1 MVAEESVPGSFDIPI
16 QTCKRCGDPIFEGH
30 AYELGEDRWHIHCF
44 KCSKCDTSLGCN
56 SNFLVLGNG
65 NLICS
70 NCSYNCKQCGKK
82 IDDLAILTGDQAY
95 CSSCFKCRSC
105 KLKIEDLRYAR
116 TSKGLFCMSCHEKLI
131 AKKKK
136 HDSKKKLMAQDGLA
150 TSTPTL
156 SQLDTPDMRPQ
167 TRDRSNSRLDL
178 LRSESSSLSRSN
190 SRKNLRP
197 PPPELPVEQ
206 VYNRSLALDVFT
218 ASNRSVS
225 SISTKDKNLP
235 PPPAEAKT
243 PNSQPFPQDSFH
255 SKSAV
260 SSYSQS
266 TATQSSE
273 KPWDRISPANSNA
286 SSIEEVVDS
295 DDELNQKTMSL
306 DRLHTPP
313 IGQGQNQNQLGPSNQ
328 LGQNQLGPS
337 NHPGQLQPAA
347 QINPDRPTQRI
358 ESPSFVSKRNFQ
370 GKDLLILSPNQY
382 YDHGPAVNSPPV
394 SVSSEGSK
402 YSGERTG
409 LEPGTM
415 DRQRGNVSPFARAN
429 RQARVLETSPE
440 HSKDDSKD
448 STGMEEWP
456 EQRNGANVTPVKR
469 KKNIESPST
478 VASPPPRLP
487 LPNVPLTP
495 NESKTDKVP
504 PRHIN
509 RSPFKDANRSPQ
521 GLGLEGMEYYDPE
534 RIGSATSKDSESP
547 EKRNGHKY
555 GHERQVLDSKV
566 PRARIIGNAT
576 PAVTNL
582 EDSYGNQAPE
592 QEDLTRKYSLR
603 STKFSLKH
611 KRSVSGGS
619 GSGLSSKLNPFKG
632 RDDRGHARHVSD
644 GSINGNSAYTTPP
657 LPRTSPMNHPSSF
670 GYSPSHY
677 NGHNRST
684 SDTPFVSNLES
695 YNTGNEYHKNELELR
710 GMKLEMYQLESLRA
724 ALQAEIA
731 SLSEQRTKLA
741 SAVDAIKD
749 KFSKETTNYEILMRE
764 IADLEKVKSGLA
776 DENRRL
782 RVENDQ
788 LDSSLKVPRNSDL
801 GSAAETL
808 TASQGSTMPLTK
820 LTSSSSYIN
829 ETPNYSNYDDQNVE
843 TNKATKLKFWRRA
856 KLGSNSSP
864 SSAPSSAPAPIQVSN
879 PQLVSQSHSS
889 TTINPENGG
898 HSHANSG
905 SGSDFLSVEK
915 PKKSSSNQGS
925 FFTRSKSSNILD
937 SFIGTN
943 SAAGLAAGLAEGPAP
958 LFSSTIQQRASFEN
972 ELVPFIVTKCIQEV
986 ENRGLDVEGIY
997 RISGG
1002 NSAIVNIENCFS
1014 NLTGKNDDKYQK
1026 LLEALDVD
1034 INAVTSALKRYL
1046 RKLPEPVIPYNIYT
1060 DFIKVGQL
1068 KQTLTV
1074 DQQVHELKTKVIN
1087 RLPPA
1092 NKNTLEM
1099 LCHHLHLIT
1108 QNQASNRMGT
1118 KNLSVVFAPTL
1129 ARDRTGERELTDTGH
1144 RNDATELLL
1153 ENYELVF

>member
-16 QTCKRCGDPIFEGH
+16 QTCKRCGEPIFEGH

-44 KCSKCDTSLGCN
+44 KCSKCETSLGCN

-136 HDSKKKLMAQDGLA
+136 HDSKKKLMAQDGLQN
-150 TSTPTL
+150 STPSEL
-156 SQLDTPDMRPQ
+156 NTPEMKP
-167 TRDRSNSRLDL
+167 RDRSNSRLDL

-190 SRKNLRP
+190 SRKNVRP

-206 VYNRSLALDVFT
+206 IYNRSLALDVFT
-218 ASNRSVS
+218 ASNRSGS
-225 SISTKDKNLP
+225 SLSTKDKNLP
-235 PPPAEAKT
+235 PPPTEAKT
-243 PNSQPFPQDSFH
+243 PNSQPLPQDSFH
-255 SKSAV
+255 LTKSAV

-273 KPWDRISPANSNA
+273 KPWDRISPANSNT

-295 DDELNQKTMSL
+295 DDELNQKTTSPL
-306 DRLHTPP
+306 DRQLHTPP
-313 IGQGQNQNQLGPSNQ
+313 INGQSSN
-328 LGQNQLGPS
+328 
-337 NHPGQLQPAA
+337 QLQPAA
-347 QINPDRPTQRI
+347 QISSLDSHSSMSQRI

-382 YDHGPAVNSPPV
+382 YDQAPSANSPLV
-394 SVSSEGSK
+394 SVSSEGSSK
-402 YSGERTG
+402 YSGDRTG

-415 DRQRGNVSPFARAN
+415 DRQRGNASPFARAN

-440 HSKDDSKD
+440 HSKDDS
-448 STGMEEWP
+448 TGIEEWP
-456 EQRNGANVTPVKR
+456 EQRNAANVTPVKR
-469 KKNIESPST
+469 TKNIDSPST

-495 NESKTDKVP
+495 NESNNKSSDKVP

-509 RSPFKDANRSPQ
+509 RSPFKDFNRSPQ

-534 RIGSATSKDSESP
+534 KIGSKDSDSP
-547 EKRNGHKY
+547 EKKNGHK
-555 GHERQVLDSKV
+555 RQPLDHKV
-566 PRARIIGNAT
+566 PKAKIIGNQT
-576 PAVTNL
+576 PVVTNL
-582 EDSYGNQAPE
+582 EDSYGDQVNE

-619 GSGLSSKLNPFKG
+619 GSGLSIKLNPFKG

-670 GYSPSHY
+670 TYSPNNY

-710 GMKLEMYQLESLRA
+710 GMKLEMYQMDSQRSSL
-724 ALQAEIA
+724 QTEI
-731 SLSEQRTKLA
+731 STLSEQKTKIA
-741 SAVDAIKD
+741 SAVEAIKD

-764 IADLEKVKSGLA
+764 IADLEKVKYGLA
-776 DENRRL
+776 EENRRL
-782 RVENDQ
+782 RMENDQ
-788 LDSSLKVPRNSDL
+788 LDSSLRVPRNSDI
-801 GSAAETL
+801 GSTAETTL
-808 TASQGSTMPLTK
+808 AASLGSTMPLTK

-829 ETPNYSNYDDQNVE
+829 ETPNYTNYDDQNVE

-856 KLGSNSSP
+856 KLGSSSSP
-864 SSAPSSAPAPIQVSN
+864 SSAPVPIQVSS
-879 PQLVSQSHSS
+879 PQLVSQNRLANGSNGMKMSQSHSS
-889 TTINPENGG
+889 TTINPAENGT

-915 PKKSSSNQGS
+915 PKKTSSNQGS

-937 SFIGTN
+937 SFIGNN
-943 SAAGLAAGLAEGPAP
+943 SASEKADGNAP
-958 LFSSTIQQRASFEN
+958 LFSSTIQQRATFEN

-986 ENRGLDVEGIY
+986 EVRGLDVEGIY

-1046 RKLPEPVIPYNIYT
+1046 RKLPEPIIPYNIYT

-1068 KQTLTV
+1068 KQTLSL

-1099 LCHHLHLIT
+1099 LCHHLNLIT